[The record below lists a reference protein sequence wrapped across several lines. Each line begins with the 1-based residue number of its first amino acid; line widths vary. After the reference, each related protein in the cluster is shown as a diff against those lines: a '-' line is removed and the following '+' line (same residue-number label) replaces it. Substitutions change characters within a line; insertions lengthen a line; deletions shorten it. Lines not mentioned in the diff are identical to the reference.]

1 MFRHHRRRVRKVVLD
16 RDGLPARQAGSDF
29 FRKRR
34 GKIPRVEVA
43 RHGLRP
49 DAENPLHP
57 LQPGPV
63 VALHAVVFKVAEIL
77 AEVGPVARKQAE
89 AAFQVAAGGQ
99 RRPGCGDAQHH
110 RQRHIAPAAPQDL
123 RRSAENAGD
132 GIVQRGADGAGVVQD
147 AAEQRGTDLR
157 HAAVFMDDRFGRGV
171 AAGHDQRAAGVRE
184 QAVQARRGEK
194 SAQEAAVA
202 ADSGTERLPR
212 LFEQDDGPCGGRNQ
226 RLFLRAHPADLPHVR
241 RRRKHH
247 GERLFLPAF
256 QPAQAVHRPRIAGQA
271 DVLVAADPLDG
282 DHGPAFQQGDAPPQG
297 LLLFTRSAPA
307 VKQKLGAALPARDGL
322 GMAAAAGAVF
332 LRAAAAHREI
342 PHRRVLP
349 VVGERIQD
357 AEPRPAGGAA
367 DERIPEPPVLRVQH
381 LAQAVAADG
390 QVRRKDGRPLFRR
403 RLFAAAGDGKAVEA
417 ALGNPPGR
425 DVQHDR
431 AGGAVLP

>member
-1 MFRHHRRRVRKVVLD
+1 MGKGCGNERKVFSARLLPRREAVAVRREGSVAGRRVAPAERHAAQAPRALEAGAAAEQELPAPDRAVGPVAGPVENDADAALQPVFRHHRRRVRKVVLD
-16 RDGLPARQAGSDF
+16 RDGLPARKAGSDF

-63 VALHAVVFKVAEIL
+63 VALHAVVFKVSEIL

-157 HAAVFMDDRFGRGV
+157 HAAVLMDDRFGRGV

-212 LFEQDDGPCGGRNQ
+212 LFEQDDGPCG
-226 RLFLRAHPADLPHVR
+226 
-241 RRRKHH
+241 
-247 GERLFLPAF
+247 
-256 QPAQAVHRPRIAGQA
+256 
-271 DVLVAADPLDG
+271 
-282 DHGPAFQQGDAPPQG
+282 
-297 LLLFTRSAPA
+297 
-307 VKQKLGAALPARDGL
+307 
-322 GMAAAAGAVF
+322 
-332 LRAAAAHREI
+332 
-342 PHRRVLP
+342 
-349 VVGERIQD
+349 
-357 AEPRPAGGAA
+357 
-367 DERIPEPPVLRVQH
+367 
-381 LAQAVAADG
+381 
-390 QVRRKDGRPLFRR
+390 
-403 RLFAAAGDGKAVEA
+403 
-417 ALGNPPGR
+417 
-425 DVQHDR
+425 
-431 AGGAVLP
+431 